1 MAFKT
6 QQAMGR
12 EQITGLADRRYFNGD
27 QVFSYEGTGVS
38 PVGSGSKVMPHLR
51 E

>member
-27 QVFSYEGTGVS
+27 QVFSYEGT
-38 PVGSGSKVMPHLR
+38 VGSGSKVMPHLR